1 MLGGA
6 DNPNGELPS
15 YITGADKMPPM
26 KLNARQVDA
35 AKPREKAYKLA
46 DGAGLYLEVVPS
58 GSRYWRMKYRFNGKE
73 KRMAFGVYPAVSLA
87 QARALRDEAKKKL
100 AEGIDPSFAKKEEKL
115 VRDVQ
120 LNNTFQAV
128 ALEWHGTKV
137 SRWSE
142 GYASDIIEAFNKDIF
157 PYIGLQPVNEIKPLV
172 LLNVLRRMESRGAT
186 EKAKKV
192 RQRCSEVFR
201 YAIVTGRAEYNTAAD
216 LTSAMSGHESKHYPF
231 LTVEEL
237 PDFFKALSSY
247 TGSPLVVLAAR
258 LLILTGV
265 RTGEL
270 RGAFWS
276 EFDLEKAVWEIPAER
291 MKMKRPHLVP
301 LSTQALEIVQQLKVM
316 SGQYP
321 LVFPGRND
329 PRKTMSEASIN
340 QVFKRIG
347 YTGKVTGHGFR
358 HTMSTIL
365 HEEGFNTTWIE
376 TQLAHVDKNAIRGTY
391 NHALY
396 LEGRREMMQWYA
408 DYIDKVGRGAL
419 RSAS

>member
-1 MLGGA
+1 
-6 DNPNGELPS
+6 
-15 YITGADKMPPM
+15 M

-157 PYIGLQPVNEIKPLV
+157 PYIGQLPVNDIKPLV

-201 YAIVTGRAEYNTAAD
+201 YAIVTGRAEYNPAAD

-237 PDFFKALSSY
+237 PDFFKALAGY

-365 HEEGFNTTWIE
+365 HEEGFNTAWIE

-396 LEGRREMMQWYA
+396 LEGRRAMMQWYS
-408 DYIDKVGRGAL
+408 DYLNIL
-419 RSAS
+419 EFTENRSLKYFGNINRIR

>member
-1 MLGGA
+1 
-6 DNPNGELPS
+6 
-15 YITGADKMPPM
+15 M
-26 KLNARQVDA
+26 KLNARQVDT
-35 AKPREKAYKLA
+35 AKPREKAYQLA
-46 DGAGLYLEVVPS
+46 DGAGLYPEVVPS

-73 KRMAFGVYPAVSLA
+73 KRLAFGVYPAVSIA

-115 VRDVQ
+115 VRDVR
-120 LNNTFQAV
+120 LHNTFQAV

-157 PYIGLQPVNEIKPLV
+157 PYIGQQPVNEIKPLV

-201 YAIVTGRAEYNTAAD
+201 YAIVTGRAEYNPAAD

-237 PDFFKALSSY
+237 PDFFKALSGY
-247 TGSPLVVLAAR
+247 TGSPLIVLAAR

-365 HEEGFNTTWIE
+365 HEEGFNTAWIE

-396 LEGRREMMQWYA
+396 LEGRKEMMQWYG
-408 DYIDKVGRGAL
+408 DYVD
-419 RSAS
+419 SCESNN

>member
-1 MLGGA
+1 
-6 DNPNGELPS
+6 
-15 YITGADKMPPM
+15 MPPV

-128 ALEWHGTKV
+128 ALEWHATKV

-157 PYIGLQPVNEIKPLV
+157 PYIGQQPVNEIKPLV

-201 YAIVTGRAEYNTAAD
+201 YAIVTGRAEYNPAAD

-237 PDFFKALSSY
+237 PDFFKALSGY

-276 EFDLEKAVWEIPAER
+276 EFDLEKAVWEIPADR

-365 HEEGFNTTWIE
+365 HEEGFNTAWIE

-408 DYIDKVGRGAL
+408 DYIGNIGRSRL
-419 RSAS
+419 TNVS

>member
-1 MLGGA
+1 
-6 DNPNGELPS
+6 
-15 YITGADKMPPM
+15 M

-35 AKPREKAYKLA
+35 AKPKEKAYKLA

-115 VRDVQ
+115 VRDVR
-120 LNNTFQAV
+120 LHNTFQAV

-157 PYIGLQPVNEIKPLV
+157 PYIGQQPVNEIKPLV

-201 YAIVTGRAEYNTAAD
+201 YAIVTGRAEYNPAAD

-237 PDFFKALSSY
+237 PDFFKALSGY
-247 TGSPLVVLAAR
+247 TGSPLIVLAAR

-291 MKMKRPHLVP
+291 MKMKRPHLVL

-365 HEEGFNTTWIE
+365 HEEGFNTAWIE
-376 TQLAHVDKNAIRGTY
+376 TQLAHVDKNAIRGRY

-396 LEGRREMMQWYA
+396 LEGRKEMMQWYG
-408 DYIDKVGRGAL
+408 DYVD
-419 RSAS
+419 SCESNN

>member
-1 MLGGA
+1 
-6 DNPNGELPS
+6 
-15 YITGADKMPPM
+15 M
-26 KLNARQVDA
+26 KLNARQVDT
-35 AKPREKAYKLA
+35 AKPREKAYQLA
-46 DGAGLYLEVVPS
+46 DGAGLYPEVVPS

-73 KRMAFGVYPAVSLA
+73 KRLAFGVYPAVSLA

-115 VRDVQ
+115 VRDVR
-120 LNNTFQAV
+120 LHNTFQAV

-157 PYIGLQPVNEIKPLV
+157 PYIGQQPVNEIKPLV

-201 YAIVTGRAEYNTAAD
+201 YAIVTGRAEYNPAAD

-237 PDFFKALSSY
+237 PDFFKALSGY
-247 TGSPLVVLAAR
+247 TGSPLIVLAAR

-270 RGAFWS
+270 RGAFWN

-291 MKMKRPHLVP
+291 MKMKRPHLVL

-365 HEEGFNTTWIE
+365 HEEGFNTAWIE

-396 LEGRREMMQWYA
+396 LEGRKEMMQWYG
-408 DYIDKVGRGAL
+408 DYVD
-419 RSAS
+419 SCESNN

>member
-1 MLGGA
+1 
-6 DNPNGELPS
+6 
-15 YITGADKMPPM
+15 M

-73 KRMAFGVYPAVSLA
+73 KRLAFGVYPAVSLA
-87 QARALRDEAKKKL
+87 QARALRDDAKKKL

-120 LNNTFQAV
+120 LNNTFQTV

-137 SRWSE
+137 GRWSE
-142 GYASDIIEAFNKDIF
+142 GYASDILEAFNKDIF
-157 PYIGLQPVNEIKPLV
+157 PYIGQQPVNDIKPLV
-172 LLNVLRRMESRGAT
+172 LLNVLRRMENRGAT

-201 YAIVTGRAEYNTAAD
+201 YAIVTGRAEYNPAAD

-237 PDFFKALSSY
+237 PDFFKALAGY

-301 LSTQALEIVQQLKVM
+301 LSTQALEIVQQLKGM
-316 SGQYP
+316 TGQYP

-365 HEEGFNTTWIE
+365 HEEGFNTAWIE

-408 DYIDKVGRGAL
+408 DCIDNISKFNLIIGL
-419 RSAS
+419 

>member
-1 MLGGA
+1 
-6 DNPNGELPS
+6 
-15 YITGADKMPPM
+15 M

-120 LNNTFQAV
+120 LNNTFHAV

-157 PYIGLQPVNEIKPLV
+157 PYIGQLPVNDIKPLV
-172 LLNVLRRMESRGAT
+172 LLNVLRRMENRGAT

-201 YAIVTGRAEYNTAAD
+201 YAIVTGRAEYNPAAD

-237 PDFFKALSSY
+237 PDFFKALTGY

-365 HEEGFNTTWIE
+365 HEEGFNTAWIE

-391 NHALY
+391 NHAQY
-396 LEGRREMMQWYA
+396 MEGRREMMQWYG
-408 DYIDKVGRGAL
+408 DYLNILEFTTGTILKYVDNKY
-419 RSAS
+419 

>member
-1 MLGGA
+1 
-6 DNPNGELPS
+6 
-15 YITGADKMPPM
+15 M
-26 KLNARQVDA
+26 KLNTRQVDA

-120 LNNTFQAV
+120 LNNTFRAV

-157 PYIGLQPVNEIKPLV
+157 PYIGQLPVNDIKPLV

-201 YAIVTGRAEYNTAAD
+201 YAIVTGRAEYNPAAD

-237 PDFFKALSSY
+237 PDFFKALAGY

-365 HEEGFNTTWIE
+365 HEEGFNTAWIE

-408 DYIDKVGRGAL
+408 DYIDNIGKFNL
-419 RSAS
+419 IIAS

>member
-1 MLGGA
+1 
-6 DNPNGELPS
+6 
-15 YITGADKMPPM
+15 M

-100 AEGIDPSFAKKEEKL
+100 AKGIDPSFAKKEEKL

-157 PYIGLQPVNEIKPLV
+157 PYIGQLPVNDIKPLV

-201 YAIVTGRAEYNTAAD
+201 YAIVTGRAEYNPAAD

-237 PDFFKALSSY
+237 PDFFKALTGY

-301 LSTQALEIVQQLKVM
+301 LSTQALEIVQQLKVI

-365 HEEGFNTTWIE
+365 HEEGFNTAWIE

-408 DYIDKVGRGAL
+408 NCIDNISKFNL
-419 RSAS
+419 IIAS

>member
-1 MLGGA
+1 
-6 DNPNGELPS
+6 
-15 YITGADKMPPM
+15 M

-157 PYIGLQPVNEIKPLV
+157 PYIGQQPVNEIKPLV

-201 YAIVTGRAEYNTAAD
+201 YAIVTGRAEYNPAAD

-237 PDFFKALSSY
+237 PDFFKALSGY

-301 LSTQALEIVQQLKVM
+301 LSTQALEIAQQLKVM

-365 HEEGFNTTWIE
+365 HEEGFNTAWIE

-408 DYIDKVGRGAL
+408 DYIEASLTKVI
-419 RSAS
+419 

>member
-1 MLGGA
+1 
-6 DNPNGELPS
+6 
-15 YITGADKMPPM
+15 M

-87 QARALRDEAKKKL
+87 QARALRDDAKKKL
-100 AEGIDPSFAKKEEKL
+100 AEGIDPSLAKKEEKL

-157 PYIGLQPVNEIKPLV
+157 PYIGQQPVNEIKPLV
-172 LLNVLRRMESRGAT
+172 LLNVLRQIESRGAT

-201 YAIVTGRAEYNTAAD
+201 YAIVTGRAEYNPAAD

-237 PDFFKALSSY
+237 PDFFKALAGY

-347 YTGKVTGHGFR
+347 YTGRVTGHGFR

-365 HEEGFNTTWIE
+365 HEEGFNTAWIE

-408 DYIDKVGRGAL
+408 DYINANHNSCISLLVNATK
-419 RSAS
+419 

>member
-1 MLGGA
+1 
-6 DNPNGELPS
+6 
-15 YITGADKMPPM
+15 M

-120 LNNTFQAV
+120 LNNTFQEV

-157 PYIGLQPVNEIKPLV
+157 PYIGQQPVNEIKPLV

-201 YAIVTGRAEYNTAAD
+201 YAIVTGRAEYNPAAD

-237 PDFFKALSSY
+237 PDFFKALAGY

-365 HEEGFNTTWIE
+365 HEEGFNTAWIE

-391 NHALY
+391 NHAQY
-396 LEGRREMMQWYA
+396 MEGRREMMQWYA
-408 DYIDKVGRGAL
+408 DYIEASLTKVV
-419 RSAS
+419 

>member
-1 MLGGA
+1 
-6 DNPNGELPS
+6 
-15 YITGADKMPPM
+15 M

-46 DGAGLYLEVVPS
+46 DGAGLYLEVAPS

-87 QARALRDEAKKKL
+87 QARALRDQAKKKL

-157 PYIGLQPVNEIKPLV
+157 PYIGQQPVNEIKPLV

-201 YAIVTGRAEYNTAAD
+201 YAIVTGRAEYNPAAD

-237 PDFFKALSSY
+237 PDFFKALAGY

-365 HEEGFNTTWIE
+365 HEEGFNTAWIE

-408 DYIDKVGRGAL
+408 DHINANQNSCISLLVNARK
-419 RSAS
+419 

>member
-1 MLGGA
+1 
-6 DNPNGELPS
+6 
-15 YITGADKMPPM
+15 M

-157 PYIGLQPVNEIKPLV
+157 PYIGQQPVNEIKPLV

-201 YAIVTGRAEYNTAAD
+201 YAIVTGRAEYNPAAD

-237 PDFFKALSSY
+237 PDFFKALSGY

-365 HEEGFNTTWIE
+365 HEEGFNTAWIE

-396 LEGRREMMQWYA
+396 LEGRREMMQWYGNYL
-408 DYIDKVGRGAL
+408 DNLIVDRDSSVYFPDLKTINM
-419 RSAS
+419 

>member
-1 MLGGA
+1 
-6 DNPNGELPS
+6 
-15 YITGADKMPPM
+15 M

-120 LNNTFQAV
+120 LNYTFQAV

-157 PYIGLQPVNEIKPLV
+157 PYIGQLPVNDIKPLV
-172 LLNVLRRMESRGAT
+172 LLNVLRRMENRGAT

-201 YAIVTGRAEYNTAAD
+201 YAIVTGRAEYNPAAD

-231 LTVEEL
+231 LTIEEL
-237 PDFFKALSSY
+237 PDFFKALTGY

-365 HEEGFNTTWIE
+365 HEEGFNTAWIE

-391 NHALY
+391 NHAQY
-396 LEGRREMMQWYA
+396 MEGRREMMQWYG
-408 DYIDKVGRGAL
+408 DY
-419 RSAS
+419 

>member
-1 MLGGA
+1 
-6 DNPNGELPS
+6 
-15 YITGADKMPPM
+15 M

-87 QARALRDEAKKKL
+87 QARALRDDAKKKL
-100 AEGIDPSFAKKEEKL
+100 AEGIDPSLAKKEEKL

-157 PYIGLQPVNEIKPLV
+157 PYIGQQPVNEIKPLV
-172 LLNVLRRMESRGAT
+172 LLNVLRRIESRGAT

-201 YAIVTGRAEYNTAAD
+201 YAIVTGRAEYNPAAD

-237 PDFFKALSSY
+237 PDFFKALAGY

-340 QVFKRIG
+340 QFFKRIG
-347 YTGKVTGHGFR
+347 YTGRVTGHGFR

-365 HEEGFNTTWIE
+365 HEEGFNTAWIE

-408 DYIDKVGRGAL
+408 DYINANHNSCISLLVNATK
-419 RSAS
+419 

>member
-1 MLGGA
+1 
-6 DNPNGELPS
+6 
-15 YITGADKMPPM
+15 M

-120 LNNTFQAV
+120 LNNTFQTV

-137 SRWSE
+137 GRWSE
-142 GYASDIIEAFNKDIF
+142 GYASDILEAFNKDIF
-157 PYIGLQPVNEIKPLV
+157 PYIGQQPVNDIKPLV
-172 LLNVLRRMESRGAT
+172 LLNVLRRMENRGAT

-201 YAIVTGRAEYNTAAD
+201 YAIVTGRAEYNPAAD

-237 PDFFKALSSY
+237 PDFFKALAGY

-365 HEEGFNTTWIE
+365 HEEGFNTAWIE

-391 NHALY
+391 NHAQY
-396 LEGRREMMQWYA
+396 MEGRREMMQWYG
-408 DYIDKVGRGAL
+408 DYLNILEFTTVTILKYVDNKYRKL
-419 RSAS
+419 Y

>member
-1 MLGGA
+1 
-6 DNPNGELPS
+6 
-15 YITGADKMPPM
+15 M

-115 VRDVQ
+115 VRDVRH
-120 LNNTFQAV
+120 NNTFQAV

-157 PYIGLQPVNEIKPLV
+157 PYIGQQPVNEIKPLV

-201 YAIVTGRAEYNTAAD
+201 YAIVTGRAEYNPAAD

-237 PDFFKALSSY
+237 PDFFKALAGY

-276 EFDLEKAVWEIPAER
+276 EFDLEKAVWEIPAGR

-316 SGQYP
+316 TGQYP

-365 HEEGFNTTWIE
+365 HEEGFNTAWIE

-408 DYIDKVGRGAL
+408 DYTSTL
-419 RSAS
+419 RRN

>member
-1 MLGGA
+1 
-6 DNPNGELPS
+6 
-15 YITGADKMPPM
+15 M

-87 QARALRDEAKKKL
+87 QARALRDDAKKKL
-100 AEGIDPSFAKKEEKL
+100 AEGIDPSLAKKEEKL

-157 PYIGLQPVNEIKPLV
+157 PYIGQQPVNEIKPLV
-172 LLNVLRRMESRGAT
+172 LLNVLRRIESRGAT

-201 YAIVTGRAEYNTAAD
+201 YAIVTGRAEYNPAAD

-237 PDFFKALSSY
+237 PDFFKALAGY

-347 YTGKVTGHGFR
+347 YTGRVTGHGFR

-365 HEEGFNTTWIE
+365 HEEGFNTAWIE

-396 LEGRREMMQWYA
+396 LEGRREMMQWVMTPTY
-408 DYIDKVGRGAL
+408 
-419 RSAS
+419 

>member
-1 MLGGA
+1 
-6 DNPNGELPS
+6 
-15 YITGADKMPPM
+15 M

-157 PYIGLQPVNEIKPLV
+157 PYIGQQPVNEIKPLV

-201 YAIVTGRAEYNTAAD
+201 YAIVTGRAEYNPAAD

-301 LSTQALEIVQQLKVM
+301 LSTQAQEIVQQLKVM

-321 LVFPGRND
+321 LVFPGKND

-347 YTGKVTGHGFR
+347 YTGRVTGHGFR

-365 HEEGFNTTWIE
+365 HEEGFNTAWIE

-408 DYIDKVGRGAL
+408 DYIEASLTKVI
-419 RSAS
+419 

>member
-1 MLGGA
+1 
-6 DNPNGELPS
+6 
-15 YITGADKMPPM
+15 M

-157 PYIGLQPVNEIKPLV
+157 PYIGQQPVNEIKPLV

-201 YAIVTGRAEYNTAAD
+201 YAIVTGRAEYNPAAD

-247 TGSPLVVLAAR
+247 TGSPLIVLAAR

-321 LVFPGRND
+321 LMFPGRND

-365 HEEGFNTTWIE
+365 HEEGFNTAWIE

-408 DYIDKVGRGAL
+408 DYI
-419 RSAS
+419 S

>member
-1 MLGGA
+1 
-6 DNPNGELPS
+6 
-15 YITGADKMPPM
+15 M

-157 PYIGLQPVNEIKPLV
+157 PYIGQQPVNEIKPLV
-172 LLNVLRRMESRGAT
+172 LLNVLRRMENRGAT

-201 YAIVTGRAEYNTAAD
+201 YAIVTGRAEYNPAAD

-237 PDFFKALSSY
+237 PDFFKALAGY

-358 HTMSTIL
+358 HTMSTVL
-365 HEEGFNTTWIE
+365 HEEGFNTAWIE

-396 LEGRREMMQWYA
+396 LEGRREMMQWYT
-408 DYIDKVGRGAL
+408 DYITSNAKHNDV
-419 RSAS
+419 ASGYI

>member
-1 MLGGA
+1 
-6 DNPNGELPS
+6 
-15 YITGADKMPPM
+15 M

-157 PYIGLQPVNEIKPLV
+157 PYIGQQPVNEIKPLV

-201 YAIVTGRAEYNTAAD
+201 YAIVTGRAEYNPAAD

-276 EFDLEKAVWEIPAER
+276 EFDLEKAVWEIPADR

-365 HEEGFNTTWIE
+365 HEEGFNTAWIE
-376 TQLAHVDKNAIRGTY
+376 TQLAHVDKNAMRGTY

-396 LEGRREMMQWYA
+396 LDGRREMMQWYA
-408 DYIDKVGRGAL
+408 NYIDNIGKHKRIMVL
-419 RSAS
+419 

>member
-1 MLGGA
+1 
-6 DNPNGELPS
+6 
-15 YITGADKMPPM
+15 M

-128 ALEWHGTKV
+128 ALEWHATKV

-157 PYIGLQPVNEIKPLV
+157 PYIGQQPVNEIKPLV

-201 YAIVTGRAEYNTAAD
+201 YAIVTGRAEYNPAAD

-237 PDFFKALSSY
+237 PDFFKALSGY

-276 EFDLEKAVWEIPAER
+276 EFDLEKAVWEIPADR

-365 HEEGFNTTWIE
+365 HEEGVNTAWIE

-408 DYIDKVGRGAL
+408 DYIGNIGRSRL
-419 RSAS
+419 TNVS

>member
-1 MLGGA
+1 
-6 DNPNGELPS
+6 
-15 YITGADKMPPM
+15 M

-142 GYASDIIEAFNKDIF
+142 GYASDILEAFNKDIF
-157 PYIGLQPVNEIKPLV
+157 PYIGQQPVNEIKPLV

-201 YAIVTGRAEYNTAAD
+201 YAIVTGRAEYNPAAD

-237 PDFFKALSSY
+237 PDFFKALSGY

-276 EFDLEKAVWEIPAER
+276 EFDLKKAVWEIPAER

-316 SGQYP
+316 TGQYP

-365 HEEGFNTTWIE
+365 HEKGFNTAWIE

-396 LEGRREMMQWYA
+396 LEGRREMMQWYSN
-408 DYIDKVGRGAL
+408 YLKL
-419 RSAS
+419 S

>member
-1 MLGGA
+1 
-6 DNPNGELPS
+6 
-15 YITGADKMPPM
+15 M
-26 KLNARQVDA
+26 KLNARQVDT
-35 AKPREKAYKLA
+35 AKPREKAYQLA
-46 DGAGLYLEVVPS
+46 DGAGLYPEVVPS

-73 KRMAFGVYPAVSLA
+73 KRLAFGVYPAVSLA

-115 VRDVQ
+115 VRDVR
-120 LNNTFQAV
+120 LHNTFQAV

-157 PYIGLQPVNEIKPLV
+157 PYIGQQPVNEIKPLV

-201 YAIVTGRAEYNTAAD
+201 YAIVTGRAEYNPAAD
-216 LTSAMSGHESKHYPF
+216 LTSAMSVHESKHYPF

-237 PDFFKALSSY
+237 PDFFKALSGY
-247 TGSPLVVLAAR
+247 TGSPLIVLAAR

-365 HEEGFNTTWIE
+365 HEEGFNTAWIE

-396 LEGRREMMQWYA
+396 LEGRKEMMQWYG
-408 DYIDKVGRGAL
+408 DYVD
-419 RSAS
+419 SCESNN

>member
-1 MLGGA
+1 
-6 DNPNGELPS
+6 
-15 YITGADKMPPM
+15 M

-120 LNNTFQAV
+120 LNNTFQSV
-128 ALEWHGTKV
+128 ALEWHGTKA

-157 PYIGLQPVNEIKPLV
+157 PYIGQQPVNEIKPLV

-201 YAIVTGRAEYNTAAD
+201 YAIVTGRAEYNPAAD

-237 PDFFKALSSY
+237 PDFFKALSGY

-365 HEEGFNTTWIE
+365 HEEGFNTAWIE

-391 NHALY
+391 NHAQY
-396 LEGRREMMQWYA
+396 LDGRREMMQWYA
-408 DYIDKVGRGAL
+408 DYIDELGRAGAVVEGMFGKT
-419 RSAS
+419 A

>member
-1 MLGGA
+1 
-6 DNPNGELPS
+6 
-15 YITGADKMPPM
+15 M
-26 KLNARQVDA
+26 KLNARQVDT

-73 KRMAFGVYPAVSLA
+73 KRMAFGVYPAVSLV

-115 VRDVQ
+115 VRDVR

-157 PYIGLQPVNEIKPLV
+157 PYIGQQPVNEIKPLV

-201 YAIVTGRAEYNTAAD
+201 YAIVTGRAEYNPAAD

-237 PDFFKALSSY
+237 PDFFKALAGY

-301 LSTQALEIVQQLKVM
+301 LSTQALEIVQQLKGM
-316 SGQYP
+316 TGQYP

-365 HEEGFNTTWIE
+365 HEEGFNTAWIE

-408 DYIDKVGRGAL
+408 DCIDNISKFNLIIGL
-419 RSAS
+419 

>member
-1 MLGGA
+1 
-6 DNPNGELPS
+6 
-15 YITGADKMPPM
+15 M

-35 AKPREKAYKLA
+35 AKSREKAYKLA

-157 PYIGLQPVNEIKPLV
+157 PYIGQLPVNDIKPLV
-172 LLNVLRRMESRGAT
+172 LLNVLRRMENRGAT

-201 YAIVTGRAEYNTAAD
+201 YAIVTGRAEYNPAAD

-237 PDFFKALSSY
+237 PDFFKALTGY

-276 EFDLEKAVWEIPAER
+276 EFDLEKAVWEIPADR

-365 HEEGFNTTWIE
+365 HEEGFNTAWIE

-408 DYIDKVGRGAL
+408 DYIDNIGKFNL
-419 RSAS
+419 IIAS

>member
-1 MLGGA
+1 
-6 DNPNGELPS
+6 
-15 YITGADKMPPM
+15 M

-157 PYIGLQPVNEIKPLV
+157 PYIGQQPVNEIKPLV

-192 RQRCSEVFR
+192 RQRCSEVFL
-201 YAIVTGRAEYNTAAD
+201 YAIVTGRAEYNPAAD

-237 PDFFKALSSY
+237 PDFFKALSGY

-365 HEEGFNTTWIE
+365 HEEGFNTAWIE

-408 DYIDKVGRGAL
+408 DYIDNIGKYKTIMAL
-419 RSAS
+419 

>member
-1 MLGGA
+1 
-6 DNPNGELPS
+6 
-15 YITGADKMPPM
+15 M

-35 AKPREKAYKLA
+35 AKPKEKAYKLA

-115 VRDVQ
+115 VRDVR
-120 LNNTFQAV
+120 LHNTFQAV

-157 PYIGLQPVNEIKPLV
+157 PYIGQQPVNEIKPLV

-201 YAIVTGRAEYNTAAD
+201 YAIVTGRAEYNPAAD

-237 PDFFKALSSY
+237 PDFFKALSGY
-247 TGSPLVVLAAR
+247 TGSPLIVLAAR

-365 HEEGFNTTWIE
+365 HEEGFNTAWIE
-376 TQLAHVDKNAIRGTY
+376 TQLAHVDKNAISGTY

-396 LEGRREMMQWYA
+396 LEGRKEMMQWYG
-408 DYIDKVGRGAL
+408 DYVE
-419 RSAS
+419 SCESNN

>member
-1 MLGGA
+1 
-6 DNPNGELPS
+6 
-15 YITGADKMPPM
+15 M

-128 ALEWHGTKV
+128 AIEWHGTKV

-142 GYASDIIEAFNKDIF
+142 GYASDILEAFNKDIF
-157 PYIGLQPVNEIKPLV
+157 PYIGQQPVNEIKPLV

-192 RQRCSEVFR
+192 RQRCCEVFR
-201 YAIVTGRAEYNTAAD
+201 YAIVTGRAEYNPAAD

-237 PDFFKALSSY
+237 PDFFKALSGY

-276 EFDLEKAVWEIPAER
+276 EFELEKAVWEIPAER

-316 SGQYP
+316 TGQYP

-365 HEEGFNTTWIE
+365 HEEGFNTAWIE
-376 TQLAHVDKNAIRGTY
+376 TQLAHVDKNAMRGTY
-391 NHALY
+391 NHAQY

-408 DYIDKVGRGAL
+408 DHLSQLGKCGLIL
-419 RSAS
+419 AS

>member
-1 MLGGA
+1 
-6 DNPNGELPS
+6 
-15 YITGADKMPPM
+15 M
-26 KLNARQVDA
+26 KLNARQVDT

-87 QARALRDEAKKKL
+87 QARALRDDAKKKL
-100 AEGIDPSFAKKEEKL
+100 AEGIDPSLAKKEEKL

-157 PYIGLQPVNEIKPLV
+157 PYIGQQPVNEIKQLV
-172 LLNVLRRMESRGAT
+172 LLNVLRRIESRGAT

-201 YAIVTGRAEYNTAAD
+201 YAIVTGRAEYNPAAD

-237 PDFFKALSSY
+237 PDFFKALAGY

-301 LSTQALEIVQQLKVM
+301 LSSQALEIVQQLKVM

-347 YTGKVTGHGFR
+347 YTGRVTGHGFR

-365 HEEGFNTTWIE
+365 HEEGFNTAWIE

-408 DYIDKVGRGAL
+408 DYINANHNSCISLLVNATK
-419 RSAS
+419 

>member
-1 MLGGA
+1 
-6 DNPNGELPS
+6 
-15 YITGADKMPPM
+15 M

-87 QARALRDEAKKKL
+87 QARALRDDAKKKL
-100 AEGIDPSFAKKEEKL
+100 AEGIDPSLAKKEEKL

-157 PYIGLQPVNEIKPLV
+157 PYIGQQPVNEIKPLV
-172 LLNVLRRMESRGAT
+172 LLNVLRRIESRGAT

-201 YAIVTGRAEYNTAAD
+201 YAIVTGRAEYNPAAD

-237 PDFFKALSSY
+237 PDFFKALAGY

-270 RGAFWS
+270 QGAFWS

-347 YTGKVTGHGFR
+347 YTGRVTGHGFR

-365 HEEGFNTTWIE
+365 HEEGFNTAWIE

-408 DYIDKVGRGAL
+408 DYINANHNSCISLLVNATK
-419 RSAS
+419 

>member
-1 MLGGA
+1 
-6 DNPNGELPS
+6 
-15 YITGADKMPPM
+15 M
-26 KLNARQVDA
+26 KLNARQVDT
-35 AKPREKAYKLA
+35 AKPREKAYQLA
-46 DGAGLYLEVVPS
+46 DGAGLYPEVVPS

-73 KRMAFGVYPAVSLA
+73 KRLAFGVYPAVSLA

-115 VRDVQ
+115 VRDVR
-120 LNNTFQAV
+120 LHNTFQAV

-157 PYIGLQPVNEIKPLV
+157 PYIGQQPVNEIKPLV

-201 YAIVTGRAEYNTAAD
+201 YAIVTGRAEYNPAAD

-237 PDFFKALSSY
+237 PDFFKALSGY

-270 RGAFWS
+270 RGAFWN

-291 MKMKRPHLVP
+291 MKMKRPHLVL

-365 HEEGFNTTWIE
+365 HEEGFNTAWIE

-396 LEGRREMMQWYA
+396 LEGRKEMMQWYG
-408 DYIDKVGRGAL
+408 DYVD
-419 RSAS
+419 SCESNN

>member
-1 MLGGA
+1 
-6 DNPNGELPS
+6 
-15 YITGADKMPPM
+15 M

-157 PYIGLQPVNEIKPLV
+157 PYIGQQPVNEIKPLV

-201 YAIVTGRAEYNTAAD
+201 YAIVTGRAEYNPAAD

-237 PDFFKALSSY
+237 PDFFKALSGY
-247 TGSPLVVLAAR
+247 TGSPLIVLAAR

-365 HEEGFNTTWIE
+365 HEEGFNTAWIE

-396 LEGRREMMQWYA
+396 LEGRKEMMQWYG
-408 DYIDKVGRGAL
+408 DYVD
-419 RSAS
+419 SCESNN